1 VLRSFDALALRQ
13 MRTRRL
19 RVLLTGFGIVLGVGM
34 VFGVLLLV
42 GTIRHTFDQLI
53 DAAWGKSDV
62 VVMGQANGTMPENTV
77 ARLRAVPG
85 VRDAGGMVG
94 ALFARLD
101 ENGNAIKGQKG
112 HMLVAGF
119 DPRHAP
125 FDYRIESG
133 RLMQQGPE
141 VIVEKGWA
149 RSHGIRLGQYVGVAT
164 PIGRARLHVVGIFA
178 FGRNVSFGDQG
189 FAGVPLAE
197 ARKLSDQPAGW
208 WQVAVKANDRSQA
221 DALRKRIE
229 STLGPGF
236 EVKTPKGFGADL
248 QQQLQGLNIVLY
260 FFSGIALFVGGFL
273 ILNSFNMTVLQRMR
287 EIGML
292 RTLGATRRMVVRT
305 VLLEA
310 LAIGGVGTLLGL
322 GLGLGLSL
330 GLISLMKGLG
340 LPIGQLYVTL
350 LPAVVAVVVGLIAT
364 TLGALWPARRAGRIA
379 PVRAALGGAPVSR
392 KLPLRRAL
400 VGLALFLPGL
410 LFGGRLWFG
419 NQSSSAL
426 SGVVAIAGTMLMFVG
441 MSMAAGVII
450 SPLVRGLAVPLRRVF
465 RTGGRLASDATQSNP
480 RRTASTAM
488 MLTIGLSVIV
498 VNSAMSASFLGSI
511 SDQIDRAYARDF
523 TVQYVGLPIEQGGGP
538 IGPEVRKAIA
548 AMPGAGVVTP
558 VRAVLYKFPNAGGA
572 QPGLAMGVDPAAF
585 GRVDRTPM
593 AGGISRSAALA
604 GIARGGVIINRGYSV
619 SAGLHVGDKVP
630 LRGAAGVRAAP
641 VVGIL
646 KTTTTFSGEMM
657 QMSLA
662 TMRSVYGVHTD
673 NQLLVTA
680 RPGASAALL
689 GRRIDAYL
697 NRAHPN
703 LESLSTADVKH
714 EIKTQINQQFNFF
727 NAIIAIAVIVS
738 LLGVINTLAMSVL
751 ERTREIGV
759 LRALGASRWLVR
771 ATMLDESLLITLAG
785 AIAGIAVGLLI
796 AVVWVSGLDSVIPGI
811 TFHFPLGSTL
821 AVAVAA
827 IALGV
832 LAAVLPA
839 RRAARLKP
847 VDALSYE

>member
-1 VLRSFDALALRQ
+1 
-13 MRTRRL
+13 
-19 RVLLTGFGIVLGVGM
+19 
-34 VFGVLLLV
+34 
-42 GTIRHTFDQLI
+42 
-53 DAAWGKSDV
+53 
-62 VVMGQANGTMPENTV
+62 
-77 ARLRAVPG
+77 
-85 VRDAGGMVG
+85 
-94 ALFARLD
+94 
-101 ENGNAIKGQKG
+101 
-112 HMLVAGF
+112 
-119 DPRHAP
+119 
-125 FDYRIESG
+125 
-133 RLMQQGPE
+133 
-141 VIVEKGWA
+141 
-149 RSHGIRLGQYVGVAT
+149 
-164 PIGRARLHVVGIFA
+164 
-178 FGRNVSFGDQG
+178 
-189 FAGVPLAE
+189 
-197 ARKLSDQPAGW
+197 
-208 WQVAVKANDRSQA
+208 VKARDRSQA
-221 DALRKRIE
+221 EALRKRIA

-305 VLLEA
+305 VLWEA
-310 LAIGGVGTLLGL
+310 LAIGAVGTLLGL
-322 GLGLGLSL
+322 ALGLGLSL

-340 LPIGQLYVTL
+340 LPIGQVYVTPV
-350 LPAVVAVVVGLIAT
+350 PAVVAVLVGLLAT

-379 PVRAALGGAPVSR
+379 PVRAALGGTQVSR

-400 VGLALFLPGL
+400 IGLALFLPGL
-410 LFGGRLWFG
+410 IFGGKLWFG
-419 NQSSSAL
+419 NQSSSGL

-450 SPLVRGLAVPLRRVF
+450 SPLVRGLAIPLRRVF
-465 RTGGRLASDATQSNP
+465 RTGGRLASDAVESNP

-488 MLTIGLSVIV
+488 MLTIGLCVIV

-511 SDQIDRAYARDF
+511 TDQIDRAYARDF

-538 IGPEVRKAIA
+538 IGPEVRSAIA

-558 VRAVLYKFPNAGGA
+558 VRAVLYKFPKAGGT
-572 QPGLAMGVDPAAF
+572 QPGLAMGVDPAQF
-585 GRVDRTPM
+585 GEVDRTPVTG
-593 AGGISRSAALA
+593 ASRSAALA

-619 SAGLHVGDKVP
+619 SAGLHVGDRVP

-673 NQLLVTA
+673 NQLLVKA

-703 LESLSTADVKH
+703 LESLSTADVKSQ
-714 EIKTQINQQFNFF
+714 IKRQINQQFNLF

-771 ATMLDESLLITLAG
+771 ATMLDESLLITIAG
-785 AIAGIAVGLLI
+785 AIAGIVVGLLI
-796 AVVWVSGLDSVIPGI
+796 AFVWVSDLDSVIPGI
-811 TFHFPLGSTL
+811 AFHFPLGSTA

-847 VDALSYE
+847 VEALSYE